1 MFLRKGVLKICS
13 KFTGA
18 YRCRSAISIKL
29 LCNKVAF
36 PVNFANIWRTS
47 FLQNNS
53 LGVVFKKS
61 YIVGVHKE
69 VFQWL
74 GANEL
79 LSSSKNYLRTLCLH
93 FLFLHFLYNP
103 FFLLIKFLKTSA
115 RRKIHSIKLIGSD
128 LQNIFFCRFIGETF
142 RYEHWFNYEIVC
154 VSRLEFLRT
163 FLRIF
168 VAFVNAEMCEF
179 ILFISGST
187 DYEFPTAT
195 STELSKF

>member
-13 KFTGA
+13 KFTGE
-18 YRCRSAISIKL
+18 YPCRSAISIKL
-29 LCNKVAF
+29 LYNKVAF

-47 FLQNNS
+47 FLQKNS

-61 YIVGVHKE
+61 YFGGVHKE
-69 VFQWL
+69 VFKWL
-74 GANEL
+74 AANEL
-79 LSSSKNYLRTLCLH
+79 LSSSKNYLRALCLH

-103 FFLLIKFLKTSA
+103 FFPLIKFLKTSA
-115 RRKIHSIKLIGSD
+115 RRKIHSIKLIGSG
-128 LQNIFFCRFIGETF
+128 LQNIFFCRFIGEIF
-142 RYEHWFNYEIVC
+142 RYERWFNYEIVC
-154 VSRLEFLRT
+154 VSRLEFLRA

-168 VAFVNAEMCEF
+168 VTFVKEEMCEF

-187 DYEFPTAT
+187 DYEFPAAT